1 MSRALTAIKNEPDLW
16 SALVTATPEL
26 AIEQDTDSRR
36 YYQDYPGFRE
46 WLLTE
51 LALNTPTRLL
61 RNRLEQIRQ
70 DMEAEG
76 VAVIWPSMSKRQLD
90 NAKRDLAPE
99 WQPLRH
105 DLEGRIQQVGLLSKN
120 RRLLAYQALAEQLN
134 EEMWDERNERSGEL
148 YLIKEYRQV
157 LHAIAE
163 EMGDL
168 GQGAAD
174 GAVEGLVEI
183 ARTMAEMLRVHGT
196 TIQATEATPDY
207 YREVSD
213 AEYTILDAAT

>member
-196 TIQATEATPDY
+196 TIQATEDTPDY

>member
-26 AIEQDTDSRR
+26 AVEQDTDSRR

-183 ARTMAEMLRVHGT
+183 ARTMAEMLKVHGT
-196 TIQATEATPDY
+196 AIQTTEATPDY